1 MGTFRLFEHQHGA
14 CDLAR
19 LHRAERLVDVL
30 QLAAP
35 ADHAVEVE
43 AALAVVVK
51 ITRHVDTETVG
62 AHDGTLNLALGQET
76 GTVELDLLSDRN
88 HPNDRRCAA
97 HLKAFKTLLGELFY
111 PDRFKRIVDA

>member
-19 LHRAERLVDVL
+19 LHCAKRLVDVL

-43 AALAVVVK
+43 AALTVVVEVTWH
-51 ITRHVDTETVG
+51 IDPETVG
-62 AHDGTLNLALGQET
+62 THDGTLNLALGQET
-76 GTVELDLLSDRN
+76 GAVELDFLSDRN
-88 HPNDRRCAA
+88 HSNDGRGAA
-97 HLKAFKTLLGELFY
+97 HFEAFE
-111 PDRFKRIVDA
+111 